1 MAEHETT
8 PPTFYRYTQDSALAV
23 FLPLLKP
30 HLPYSNRIYNRILAP
45 QNHPSRHCLFA
56 STIPPHSIRPQN
68 DNSTPPAPENFTML
82 FADRSRHKESQ
93 IWIFN
98 PLIKLER
105 SLTNDESQ
113 LLITHIR
120 NAILFIKNTEIPEAP
135 GWPFNPILRFSCIH
149 ERIAGIMHELCDP
162 FNAIPYET
170 KWNLWNVSTKDVDS
184 KSERKRP
191 LPPGYTV
198 TRVPDDQIGIVV
210 STSSIPRQP
219 STLQSQANI
228 GIMNTEGTL
237 VAWGYLGLDGSLA
250 TLFVL
255 PEERGKGLATQVAV
269 ELLRRLDRGEFA
281 DLGIEGRSGWV
292 HSDVKFGNKG
302 SEGVMRSLGGT
313 VGWTSSYLWIDTEK
327 FF

>member
-1 MAEHETT
+1 
-8 PPTFYRYTQDSALAV
+8 
-23 FLPLLKP
+23 
-30 HLPYSNRIYNRILAP
+30 
-45 QNHPSRHCLFA
+45 
-56 STIPPHSIRPQN
+56 
-68 DNSTPPAPENFTML
+68 
-82 FADRSRHKESQ
+82 
-93 IWIFN
+93 
-98 PLIKLER
+98 
-105 SLTNDESQ
+105 
-113 LLITHIR
+113 
-120 NAILFIKNTEIPEAP
+120 
-135 GWPFNPILRFSCIH
+135 
-149 ERIAGIMHELCDP
+149 MHELCDP